1 MSVRQRAWT
10 DGAGER
16 SMPPLCG
23 ISTELLT
30 VIWDGAKIRGMKS
43 LRTFLLAVAF
53 SVSVWADHSAV
64 TPVPRDANWR
74 VRHDLLNKRAKENPD
89 AELLFIGDSITQG
102 WEGSG
107 KDVWQKYYGNRK
119 AINLGIGGDKTQHV
133 LWRLR
138 NGNIDGLKGP
148 KAAVV
153 MIGTNNSSGEENT
166 PEQIVEGVQAI
177 VKELRDRL
185 PGMKILLLGIFP
197 RAENM
202 TTQRGKLAAINQ
214 VIQKLDDG
222 KNVFYL
228 DIGHKFLEKDGT
240 LSASIMPDYL
250 HPNAKG
256 YEIWSE
262 AMEPKLAELLGEKSK

>member
-1 MSVRQRAWT
+1 
-10 DGAGER
+10 
-16 SMPPLCG
+16 LKY
-23 ISTELLT
+23 LT
-30 VIWDGAKIRGMKS
+30 AFWVQDKIKGMKS
-43 LRTFLLAVAF
+43 LRNILTVLALA
-53 SVSVWADHSAV
+53 VSVWADPSSII
-64 TPVPRDANWR
+64 PVPRDANWR

-107 KDVWQKYYGNRK
+107 KEVWQKYYGNRK

-133 LWRLR
+133 LWRLQ
-138 NGNIDGLKGP
+138 NGNIEGLKGP

-153 MIGTNNSSGEENT
+153 MIGTNNSGAEDST
-166 PEQIVEGVQAI
+166 PEQIVEGIQAI
-177 VKELRDRL
+177 VKELRTKL

-202 TTQRGKLAAINQ
+202 TAQRGKLAAINQ

-222 KNVFYL
+222 KNVFYM
-228 DIGHKFLEKDGT
+228 DIGYLFLDKDGILPAT
-240 LSASIMPDYL
+240 IMPDYL

-256 YEIWSE
+256 YEIWAE
-262 AMEPKLAELLGEKSK
+262 AIEPKLKALLAEK